1 MSRGPAMGC
10 VQLQS
15 ILCISQPVTAAEL
28 WKLPAAG
35 PMGQCFPLPDDEN
48 VREAMQRH
56 AENHEKI
63 FNMYNFD
70 VVPKPGS
77 DMDKAQKLW
86 DKKQVCCLSLDRSFA
101 AQRQRTCIRDSCVKY
116 MSQPAVR

>member
-1 MSRGPAMGC
+1 
-10 VQLQS
+10 
-15 ILCISQPVTAAEL
+15 
-28 WKLPAAG
+28 
-35 PMGQCFPLPDDEN
+35 MGQCFPLPEDEN
-48 VREAMQRH
+48 VRNTMQQH

-86 DKKQVCCLSLDRSFA
+86 DKKEVCFWDCCSD
-101 AQRQRTCIRDSCVKY
+101 AQTHYLLLLR
-116 MSQPAVR
+116 

>member
-1 MSRGPAMGC
+1 
-10 VQLQS
+10 
-15 ILCISQPVTAAEL
+15 
-28 WKLPAAG
+28 
-35 PMGQCFPLPDDEN
+35 MGQCFPLPDDEN

-70 VVPKPGS
+70 LVPKPGS

-86 DKKQVCCLSLDRSFA
+86 DKKQVCCLSRLPRLLTCCA
-101 AQRQRTCIRDSCVKY
+101 ASLGLRQVSVTRCLARVHRRGRQRAPSGQQSSKSGATSA
-116 MSQPAVR
+116 STAPAARK

>member
-1 MSRGPAMGC
+1 
-10 VQLQS
+10 
-15 ILCISQPVTAAEL
+15 
-28 WKLPAAG
+28 
-35 PMGQCFPLPDDEN
+35 MGQCFPLPEDEN
-48 VREAMQRH
+48 VRNTMQQH

-86 DKKQVCCLSLDRSFA
+86 DKKEVCCLRDR
-101 AQRQRTCIRDSCVKY
+101 
-116 MSQPAVR
+116 

>member
-1 MSRGPAMGC
+1 
-10 VQLQS
+10 
-15 ILCISQPVTAAEL
+15 
-28 WKLPAAG
+28 
-35 PMGQCFPLPDDEN
+35 MGQCFPLPDDEN

-70 VVPKPGS
+70 LVPKPGS

-86 DKKQVCCLSLDRSFA
+86 DKKQVCCASRLLTCCGASHA
-101 AQRQRTCIRDSCVKY
+101 VQRLVITV
-116 MSQPAVR
+116 

>member
-1 MSRGPAMGC
+1 
-10 VQLQS
+10 
-15 ILCISQPVTAAEL
+15 
-28 WKLPAAG
+28 
-35 PMGQCFPLPDDEN
+35 
-48 VREAMQRH
+48 MQQH

-86 DKKQVCCLSLDRSFA
+86 DKKEVCYG
-101 AQRQRTCIRDSCVKY
+101 IY
-116 MSQPAVR
+116 

>member
-1 MSRGPAMGC
+1 
-10 VQLQS
+10 
-15 ILCISQPVTAAEL
+15 
-28 WKLPAAG
+28 
-35 PMGQCFPLPDDEN
+35 MGQCFPLPEDEN
-48 VREAMQRH
+48 VRNTMQQH

-86 DKKQVCCLSLDRSFA
+86 DKKEVRCMSSLLQTRQQVSIVCTAPATRCRS
-101 AQRQRTCIRDSCVKY
+101 
-116 MSQPAVR
+116 MSTAT